1 MPGATNETVRS
12 RNTVATICRRM
23 VSFVDKNPD
32 CCHEAGVKTASILA
46 QQRHSSSKEL
56 VAHHLLHLDTE
67 AVTLPRQSSLP
78 LEGCHMK
85 QILNVVARAVAAS
98 GVLAGAAMAQAPIP
112 VTVTPEP
119 STYVLL
125 GTGAVALGLVAR
137 ARRNKK

>member
-1 MPGATNETVRS
+1 M
-12 RNTVATICRRM
+12 VATICRRIM
-23 VSFVDKNPD
+23 SFVGKNPD
-32 CCHEAGVKTASILA
+32 SRHDAGANTAPILA
-46 QQRHSSSKEL
+46 QQRHSSLKEL
-56 VAHHLLHLDTE
+56 VAHHLPYLATE

-98 GVLAGAAMAQAPIP
+98 TVLAGAAMAQAPIP
-112 VTVTPEP
+112 ATVVPEP

-125 GTGAVALGLVAR
+125 GTGAVALGFIAR